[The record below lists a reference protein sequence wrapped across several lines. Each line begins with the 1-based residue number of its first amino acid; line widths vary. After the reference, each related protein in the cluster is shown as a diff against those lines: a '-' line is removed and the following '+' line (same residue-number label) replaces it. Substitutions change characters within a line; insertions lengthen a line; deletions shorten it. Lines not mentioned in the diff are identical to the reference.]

1 MRTNPNPLRISDAL
15 WWLINMC
22 TDDTPTSFVDEHG
35 GVWVRQPGSH
45 ADAGWLKLNRP
56 NDYSLRGP
64 LQQNGPQNF
73 GRAWDWTFPSA
84 QAGNYDAI
92 VKYSSRIR
100 KAWESNDP
108 RTFGIFEVLCE
119 ADNDY
124 DPEGYVF
131 YPTKS
136 FRVPDRTHKW
146 HIHLGILTTYIAD
159 MEAMDAIWSIFSGET
174 LTEYHARKNPV
185 PDVGGEDTMEFVYA
199 SGRGWALFS
208 SDRRVFNGAIL
219 TQDEANAVARV
230 LGRSARVIS
239 ASDYDTFSAI
249 LARMHPES

>member
-1 MRTNPNPLRISDAL
+1 MRPNPNPVRISEPL
-15 WWLINMC
+15 WWLINEL
-22 TDDTPTSFVDEHG
+22 TDLTPTSFVDEHG

-45 ADAGWLKLNRP
+45 ADAGWLKVNRP

-64 LQQNGPQNF
+64 LQQNGPQQY

-84 QAGNYDAI
+84 QAGNYAEI
-92 VKYSSRIR
+92 VKYSARIR
-100 KAWESNDP
+100 KAWNEGDP
-108 RTFGIFEVLCE
+108 RTYPLFEVLCE

-131 YPTKS
+131 YPVKD

-146 HIHLGILTTYIAD
+146 HIHLGILTAYIND
-159 MEAMDAIWSIFSGET
+159 WDAMRGLRSLFAGEPIQP
-174 LTEYHARKNPV
+174 PV
-185 PDVGGEDTMEFVYA
+185 INIPDIGGEDTMEFVYA